1 MFYSYKIKTL
11 LFNLSI
17 FAFSIIFLFI
27 FVPSSKAADTDI
39 IYNIDYNLLDRQK
52 AEIIYKI
59 DLKHNKEGSS
69 VSGFSLTVNEV
80 NIEDFKV
87 VSDFGATGTYSK
99 GDNAS
104 VLKIVFPVD
113 KRVRAGNSVSFSI
126 VYKTVD
132 VLKNRGEITD
142 LIIPGFKESVGLK
155 DSKLTIIIPQN
166 YPKINYISN
175 PNHTTKEEKGITSVT
190 YEKMPNSGVV
200 MSFGEHQNYSFNFNY
215 KINNTTNNESQ
226 IASITIPFE
235 DKNQTLLVD
244 EITPNPYK
252 SFEDFDGN
260 YILEFLIDP
269 NEEITVVIKGYI
281 ILKKVEDIDKLKLN
295 ENQKKYYTSN
305 IKYYDIGLDLLDQKA
320 KSEIDSKSNT
330 SEKAQAIY
338 KLVIDT
344 LNYSEEELKK
354 DDRKRL
360 GAREALANPNN
371 AICQEYADLFVGIAR
386 SYNIPSRVVAGYAY
400 PTLGYDLPP
409 NTLHAWA
416 QFFDEDKGI
425 WINIDPTWEDTS
437 KGFNYF
443 GNLGYN
449 HLPIAIYGYSSEN
462 PSLVLSFTPGGN
474 NFDSFIIEP
483 VKDAD
488 IKISKFVGDSDLEKI
503 SLELPEKSISGMP
516 INANLILNNPTPYTL
531 RNIDI
536 KIDNNTIDINN
547 DYSKLILLSKTN
559 ISIPIDLKERNIL
572 FNGERNFKI
581 ELSANK
587 DSVKPIEEGNNSTM
601 KLNSP
606 ILSGPI
612 FWSIIIILTASTC
625 IVIFSKLF
633 HKKKSHKK
641 ISSSE

>member
-1 MFYSYKIKTL
+1 MFANFKIHRTL
-11 LFNLSI
+11 LVIPI
-17 FAFSIIFLFI
+17 FIVSFVFASFI
-27 FVPSSKAADTDI
+27 SPSAKASDTDI
-39 IYNIDYNLLDRQK
+39 LYKIDYNLLDRQK

-87 VSDFGATGTYSK
+87 VSDFGATGSFTK
-99 GDNAS
+99 GDNTS
-104 VLKIVFPVD
+104 VLNIAFPQD

-142 LIIPGFKESVGLK
+142 LIIPGFKKTEGLE
-155 DSKLTIIIPQN
+155 DSKLTIIIPAT

-175 PNHTTKEEKGITSVT
+175 PNHTKKEDKGITSVV

-200 MSFGEHQNYSFNFNY
+200 LSFGDHQNYSFNFNY
-215 KINNTTNNESQ
+215 KISNTTNNDSQ

-235 DKNQTLLVD
+235 NENQKLLID
-244 EITPNPYK
+244 EIVPNPYK

-260 YILEFLIDP
+260 YVLEFLIEP
-269 NEEITVVIKGYI
+269 KEEITVVIKGYVV
-281 ILKKVEDIDKLKLN
+281 LRKIDGIEKIRLSGD
-295 ENQKKYYTSN
+295 QKKYYTSN
-305 IKYYDIGLDLLDQKA
+305 IKYYDISLDLLDSKA
-320 KSEIDSKSNT
+320 KSEIDNKPT
-330 SEKAQAIY
+330 DYEKAKAIY

-354 DDRKRL
+354 NDRKRL
-360 GAREALANPNN
+360 GASEALTNPNN

-386 SYNIPSRVVAGYAY
+386 NYKIPSRVVAGYAY

-416 QFFDEDKGI
+416 QFFDEDKGL
-425 WINIDPTWEDTS
+425 WVDVDPTWEDTS
-437 KGFNYF
+437 KGFDYF
-443 GNLGYN
+443 GNVGYN

-483 VKDAD
+483 KKDSD
-488 IKISKFVGDSDLEKI
+488 IKISNFDDNTNLKTIDLQ
-503 SLELPEKSISGMP
+503 LPESSISGMP
-516 INANLILNNPTPYTL
+516 INANIILNNNTKFTF
-531 RNIDI
+531 RDIDI
-536 KIDNNTIDINN
+536 QIDNNKIDINN

-559 ISIPIDLKERNIL
+559 MSIPIDLKERNIL
-572 FNGERNFKI
+572 FNGDRVFKI
-581 ELSANK
+581 EMTANR
-587 DSVKPIEEGNNSTM
+587 ETNNSIDVESNSKM

-612 FWSIIIILTASTC
+612 FWSIIIILSMSTI

-633 HKKKSHKK
+633 HRKN
-641 ISSSE
+641 SS